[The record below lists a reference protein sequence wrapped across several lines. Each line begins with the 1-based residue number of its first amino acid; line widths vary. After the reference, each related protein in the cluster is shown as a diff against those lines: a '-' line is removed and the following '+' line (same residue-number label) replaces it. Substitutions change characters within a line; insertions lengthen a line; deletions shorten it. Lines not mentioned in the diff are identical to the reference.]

1 MRGDFQLAMKLPVQ
15 ATLRYRNPSNASEI
29 DGIKG
34 LRNGAGDVDVG
45 KRVNDLVQI
54 EPPSTLSSICNMRTK
69 AAEATRT
76 VEVHPITIRKTPR
89 FPSRDR
95 HLAIRRK
102 KATNAV
108 QKEHQPVLKCRC
120 CFCALCCDTGRNEED
135 EEKKVTG
142 EVGELAE

>member
-1 MRGDFQLAMKLPVQ
+1 MRGEFQLAIKLPIQ
-15 ATLRYRNPSNASEI
+15 ATLRHRNPSNASEI

-34 LRNGAGDVDVG
+34 LRNGDDCDVDVG
-45 KRVNDLVQI
+45 KRVNGADQI
-54 EPPSTLSSICNMRTK
+54 EPSSTVSSICNRSTK
-69 AAEATRT
+69 TAEATRT

-108 QKEHQPVLKCRC
+108 RKEHHPVSKCLCGFRC
-120 CFCALCCDTGRNEED
+120 LCSVPPDAENALEE
-135 EEKKVTG
+135 
-142 EVGELAE
+142 EVGETAE